1 MKEKHEKVRL
11 NASSHQS
18 ENERQLKKFI
28 IANRNIYSISS
39 RIRVTRKFH
48 VLVETYAVL
57 SILMR
62 TDQYLRVNEQ
72 VSFAFLF

>member
-11 NASSHQS
+11 NASSYQS

-39 RIRVTRKFH
+39 PEFV
-48 VLVETYAVL
+48 
-57 SILMR
+57 
-62 TDQYLRVNEQ
+62 
-72 VSFAFLF
+72 

>member
-1 MKEKHEKVRL
+1 MKEKHQKVRL
-11 NASSHQS
+11 NASGYKVKMSGS
-18 ENERQLKKFI
+18 LKKFI

-62 TDQYLRVNEQ
+62 TDHYLRVNEQ